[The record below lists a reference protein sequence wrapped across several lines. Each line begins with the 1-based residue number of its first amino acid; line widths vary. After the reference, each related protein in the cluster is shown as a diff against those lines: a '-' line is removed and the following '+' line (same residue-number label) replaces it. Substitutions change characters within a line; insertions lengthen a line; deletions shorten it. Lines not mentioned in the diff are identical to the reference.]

1 MDLIFV
7 SFGLSIAFILM
18 FKIEWLFHLKSFL
31 LLFLYTILLFG
42 ISYLLLEHNIGKPR
56 IVSALKMP
64 IVSITIFKLITML
77 FKIIYK
83 RNPEN
88 TAWTYTKKPI
98 EDVLFSIIFWFLG
111 VGLPIFLI

>member
-7 SFGLSIAFILM
+7 SFGLSIAIIFM
-18 FKIEWLFHLKSFL
+18 YKIEWLFNLKSFL
-31 LLFLYTILLFG
+31 IIFFYTILLFG
-42 ISYLLLEHNIGKPR
+42 LSFLLLEYNIGNPR
-56 IVSALKMP
+56 IIIALKMP
-64 IVSITIFKLITML
+64 ILSITIFKLLNIL

-98 EDVLFSIIFWFLG
+98 EDVLFSILYWFLG
-111 VGLPIFLI
+111 VGLPFFLI